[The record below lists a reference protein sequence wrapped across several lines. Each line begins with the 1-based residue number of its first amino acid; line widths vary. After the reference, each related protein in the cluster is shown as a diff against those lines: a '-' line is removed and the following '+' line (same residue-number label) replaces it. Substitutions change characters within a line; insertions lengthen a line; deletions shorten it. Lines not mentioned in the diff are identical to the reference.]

1 MVFPVVMYGCESWT
15 IRKAEHWRIDA
26 FELWCWRRLLRVP
39 WTARTS
45 NQSILKEITLNILWK
60 DWCWSWC
67 SNTLVTWCKEPAH
80 WKRPCCWER
89 LREGG
94 EGCREDEMVGWHH
107 WTSMDMSL
115 SKLQQIVKD
124 GETWNA
130 AVHGVTKSQ
139 AQLSDSTTTISIIS
153 CVTKIF
159 LLNFMPFLSNTN
171 SLFKI
176 RWSLYSSQKCP
187 LFIITGTVPL
197 STQACW
203 EKSWHIGKSKEL

>member
-1 MVFPVVMYGCESWT
+1 
-15 IRKAEHWRIDA
+15 
-26 FELWCWRRLLRVP
+26 
-39 WTARTS
+39 
-45 NQSILKEITLNILWK
+45 
-60 DWCWSWC
+60 
-67 SNTLVTWCKEPAH
+67 
-80 WKRPCCWER
+80 
-89 LREGG
+89 
-94 EGCREDEMVGWHH
+94 MVGWHH

-197 STQACW
+197 STQAC
-203 EKSWHIGKSKEL
+203 